1 MPRASHLTTSQKTSM
16 GVKFLVC
23 TWRLLTNCVVFKKH
37 ADWSMWERRECDP
50 ITALLDTLMFQA
62 SSSESLMLRTARRYD
77 SSLDAVV
84 FSNNVP
90 YSQEVRNASWTMMP
104 FCHS

>member
-1 MPRASHLTTSQKTSM
+1 MSYTTGKSLDHESKNLN
-16 GVKFLVC
+16 GVKILDC
-23 TWRLLTNCVVFKKH
+23 TWRFPNCVFFKKH
-37 ADWSMWERRECDP
+37 ADLSIEELRD
-50 ITALLDTLMFQA
+50 ILIINKLLMFQA

-90 YSQEVRNASWTMMP
+90 YSQEVQYAM
-104 FCHS
+104 